1 VADSFLVVAGVV
13 AVGLILVVTVLGR
26 SRKDRTAS
34 PGKDRVRRGTG
45 HALLGLQQF
54 VEPSVEYIFQAQ
66 NVEQKEEEDDD
77 GLGED
82 EELIRSGLA
91 DALGRTPVDTE
102 EVRRHL
108 TTAACAGLDW
118 KALFEEAVS
127 AELRERPF
135 RAPSMPPVRRVAP
148 RE

>member
-1 VADSFLVVAGVV
+1 MGDTFLTVAGIVV
-13 AVGLILVVTVLGR
+13 FGAVVFEVFRRRLGR
-26 SRKDRTAS
+26 KES
-34 PGKDRVRRGTG
+34 PVAERVRRGTG

-54 VEPSVEYIFQAQ
+54 IEPSVEHVFAAQ

-82 EELIRSGLA
+82 EEAIRSDLA
-91 DALGRTPVDTE
+91 EALGRTPVDTE

-108 TTAACAGLDW
+108 AAAARAGLDW
-118 KALFEEAVS
+118 KALFDQAVS
-127 AELRERPF
+127 DELRERPY
-135 RAPSMPPVRRVAP
+135 RVPSIPPAGRVAP

>member
-1 VADSFLVVAGVV
+1 MEDGFLMVAGIVT
-13 AVGLILVVTVLGR
+13 VGLIWVVAVLGR
-26 SRKDRTAS
+26 SSQHRKHS
-34 PGKDRVRRGTG
+34 PVKDRVRRGTG

-54 VEPSVEYIFQAQ
+54 VEPSVEHIFQAQ

-82 EELIRSGLA
+82 EAAIRSDLGE
-91 DALGRTPVDTE
+91 ALGRSPVDCE

-108 TTAACAGLDW
+108 TAAARAGLDW
-118 KALFEEAVS
+118 NALFEEAVS